1 MIRYNFSRIFNAR
14 GVSKPYS
21 YLLRSGFSD
30 KLATKI
36 KNNAIRRL
44 DLSTLERLCLLLNC
58 TPNDL
63 MEWIP
68 GNDVAVNDDHPLNE
82 IRKSA
87 NAADIVKTL
96 NSVPLG
102 KLKEI
107 EQMIKEK
114 LQG

>member
-1 MIRYNFSRIFNAR
+1 MIRYNFTRIFRAR

-21 YLLRSGFSD
+21 YLLKSGFSD

-44 DLSTLERLCLLLNC
+44 DLGTLERLCLLLSC

-63 MEWIP
+63 LEWIP
-68 GNDVAVNDDHPLNE
+68 ENDVVVNEDHPLNE

-87 NAADIVKTL
+87 NTADIFKTL

-107 EQMIKEK
+107 EELIKEK